1 MNQEESGAY
10 RRRLLAMKKRIVGDL
25 SGLEEETLRPLGGE
39 AAGTLSDVPI
49 HPGDLA
55 ALNYAEEGA
64 LDFLENEEQLLREIN
79 DALDRIERGTFGRCE
94 NCHREIPRER
104 LEALPYA
111 RYCILCARLIQGG
124 ASG

>member
-1 MNQEESGAY
+1 MTQEESGAY
-10 RRRLLAMKKRIVGDL
+10 RRRLLGMKKRVAGAL
-25 SGLEEETLRPLGGE
+25 AGLEEETPRPPGGE
-39 AAGTLSDVPI
+39 AAGNPSDVPL

-55 ALNYAEEGA
+55 ALNYEEEGA
-64 LDFLENEEQLLREIN
+64 LDLLENEEQLLREIN